1 MILGAIIAGGRSRR
15 FGSDK
20 ALAEIGGKTLIDHV
34 ADALAAQTD
43 ALIVCG
49 RDWPG
54 LTSVPDR
61 PAPDQGPLGGICAAL
76 RHAADNGFYAV
87 LTAGCD
93 TLPVPGDLRSLLTP
107 LPWKGGA
114 CVIEG
119 QHIFGLWPAALAD
132 ALERHL
138 ATQDDRTMRG
148 WIALAG
154 ARSVRCDAA
163 FHNLNTPEDFAL
175 YLASQG
181 LAA

>member
-1 MILGAIIAGGRSRR
+1 MILGAIIAGGQSRR

-20 ALAEIGGKTLIDHV
+20 ALAEIGGSPLLDHV
-34 ADALAAQTD
+34 AKALAAQTG

-54 LTSVPDR
+54 LTSIPDR

-76 RHAADNGFYAV
+76 RYAADNGFDAV

-93 TLPVPGDLRSLLTP
+93 TLPVPTDLRTLLGNGP
-107 LPWKGGA
+107 A
-114 CVIEG
+114 VING
-119 QHIFGLWPAALAD
+119 QHIFGLWPAVLAD
-132 ALERHL
+132 ALDHHL
-138 ATQDDRTMRG
+138 ASQHDRTMRG
-148 WIALAG
+148 WIALSG
-154 ARSVRCDAA
+154 ARTVPCDTA

-175 YLASQG
+175 YLAQQG